1 MVWRGE
7 WTGWIGRP
15 HFQLMTP
22 RTHVPLAWRNML
34 ADRKRLIRSVS
45 GIGFAVLLM
54 LLQLGF
60 RVAFIDSS
68 LEILRNLDG
77 DIFIVSATK
86 FRFGRKDPFPRRY
99 LYASRGVE
107 GVQSA
112 RPIYGEWMN
121 SFWKNPQTKKTHII
135 QVLAF
140 DPDQPVFLFPEVKQH
155 LDALRQPDTAL
166 FDTRGRDFVG
176 QADDGTVSE
185 LARRRIRVVGTFA
198 LGPDFITDGTV
209 ITSDR
214 TFLDLF
220 SASSNSDELTDVE
233 IGVVK
238 VRPGFSIENVQASLR
253 NALPKGVAV
262 LTRDQLFELEK
273 KFQNDVSPVGPI
285 FMLGTAIG
293 FVVGMVISY
302 QILYTDLSDQ
312 IPQYATLKAMGYEN
326 SYLVR
331 VVLQQA
337 FFYAVVGF
345 IPAWLV
351 GIGLFHAAAEV
362 MLVPMRM
369 SLAIAL
375 GCFVLTVA
383 MCILSGV
390 FAVRRVMAANPA
402 DLF

>member
-1 MVWRGE
+1 MSSGSE
-7 WTGWIGRP
+7 WTEWLARLPRQLTLP
-15 HFQLMTP
+15 HA
-22 RTHVPLAWRNML
+22 HVPLAWRNML
-34 ADRKRLIRSVS
+34 ADRRRLLRSVS

-112 RPIYGEWMN
+112 RPVYGEWMS
-121 SFWKNPQTKKTHII
+121 SFWKNPQTLKTHII

-140 DPDQPVFLFPEVKQH
+140 EPDQPVFLFLEVKQH
-155 LDALRQPDTAL
+155 LEELRQPDTAL

-176 QADDGTVSE
+176 HAENGTVSE
-185 LARRRIRVVGTFA
+185 LAKRRIRVVGTFK
-198 LGPDFITDGTV
+198 LGPDFITDGTL

-233 IGVVK
+233 VGVVK
-238 VRPGFSIENVQASLR
+238 VRPGFSIGKVQAALR
-253 NALPKGVAV
+253 NALPAGVSV
-262 LTRDQLFELEK
+262 LTRGQLFALET

-293 FVVGMVISY
+293 FIVGMVISY

-312 IPQYATLKAMGYEN
+312 IPQYATLRAMGYEN

-345 IPAWLV
+345 VPAWLA
-351 GIGLFHAAAEV
+351 GIALFHFVAEV

-369 SLAIAL
+369 SLPIAFS
-375 GCFVLTVA
+375 CFALTVV
-383 MCILSGV
+383 MCVLSGI
-390 FAVRRVMAANPA
+390 FAVRRVVAANPA